1 MCSVV
6 NMGAV
11 LFERC
16 SALRSDN
23 EVRIGIDDG
32 LFRKVNP
39 LELVAVVVR
48 SRQNR
53 HDRGF
58 PCMKADSREF
68 NGRT

>member
-1 MCSVV
+1 MFGGVHLHT
-6 NMGAV
+6 V
-11 LFERC
+11 LLQRC
-16 SALRSDN
+16 SALRSDY